1 MAEKNLDSEEFT
13 PAPGVIT
20 SLSQLT
26 RDQFLDLISCDHP
39 SAKKF
44 RKYSLLEHEY
54 RTKSNQTLNEFYRD
68 RFWKE

>member
-1 MAEKNLDSEEFT
+1 MAEKNLDSEEFI

-26 RDQFLDLISCDHP
+26 REQFLELMSSDHP

-44 RKYSLLEHEY
+44 RKYSLKENEY
-54 RTKSNQTLNEFYRD
+54 HTKSYQALNDFNSD
-68 RFWKE
+68 RFLKD